1 MNEKKS
7 IGLAVTSMILGI
19 ISLLFGCCFWYITIP
34 AAILAV
40 ILSSVS
46 LSKKMGGSG
55 MAIAGLITSIVS
67 LVPAIIVMITGSSLM
82 AFGKAS
88 TDDVKDNDD
97 NKPRISVS
105 DSSQSV
111 DKDCISVSSWYL
123 DKDYSD
129 NDVVVIEYSW
139 TNTSDKAASFSF
151 SITDKA
157 YQNGVELDSAFGCD
171 SIDSGDTLKEVQPG
185 ATQKVKS
192 AFILDDT
199 SDVNI
204 IVSEFLWGDE
214 LINETIDI
222 DIDEQNSSKITKN
235 NNTES
240 ENDNPNKDEK
250 TDKSDLSADE
260 IENMIQNGDYSL
272 VTPDFKETMD
282 SYEAFCDD
290 YVKFMQDYSSGEM
303 NVMDMLEDY
312 TKMLTDM
319 SDWSYKIEEIDT
331 NNLSPADSAY
341 YTLVT
346 LRVSKKL
353 LDVVL

>member
-171 SIDSGDTLKEVQPG
+171 NIDSGDTLKEVQPG